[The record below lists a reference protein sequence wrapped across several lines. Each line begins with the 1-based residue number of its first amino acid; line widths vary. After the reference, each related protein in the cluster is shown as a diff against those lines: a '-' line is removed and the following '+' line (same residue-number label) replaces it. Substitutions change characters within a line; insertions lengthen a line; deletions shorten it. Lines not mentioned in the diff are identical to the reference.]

1 MIFWLIVTLLCA
13 GAAGGAYWARDP
25 RPSRVDYARI
35 RALELELEL
44 REPDA
49 GDRMVLTDAPGAVV
63 YYRSPQSVG
72 AMTTLLK
79 GLWAEDRLQK
89 TYYVEPADDGRVWH
103 HYSDGRKV
111 LVPADDVV

>member
-1 MIFWLIVTLLCA
+1 
-13 GAAGGAYWARDP
+13 
-25 RPSRVDYARI
+25 
-35 RALELELEL
+35 
-44 REPDA
+44 
-49 GDRMVLTDAPGAVV
+49 
-63 YYRSPQSVG
+63 
-72 AMTTLLK
+72 MTTLLK